1 MNWLALIQNLVP
13 VAITIAQQV
22 HGARTGPQ
30 KLTTAAT
37 IIQTAL
43 GLAVAAGTLPITDVP
58 PADLLHAHISNVV
71 SSMKASGEL
80 PN

>member
-22 HGARTGPQ
+22 HGAKSGPQ
-30 KLTTAAT
+30 KLTAAAT

-43 GLAVAAGTLPITDVP
+43 GIAVAAGALPITDVP
-58 PADLLHAHISNVV
+58 PADLVHAHISNVV
-71 SSMKASGEL
+71 AQMKASGEL